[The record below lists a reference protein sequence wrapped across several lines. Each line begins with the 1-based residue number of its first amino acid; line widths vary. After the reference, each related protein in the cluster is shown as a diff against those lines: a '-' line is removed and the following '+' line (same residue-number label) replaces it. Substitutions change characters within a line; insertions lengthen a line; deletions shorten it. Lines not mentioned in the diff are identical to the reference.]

1 MTDRIEKL
9 KSEIVRD
16 EAKIEKHLAEA
27 ERLKKNNAARR
38 KKLAELESAE
48 FLDFIRANGITF
60 EQLMSLK
67 KDIKSD
73 SETVLEQNFETETA
87 EANPDY
93 FTESSLFD
101 FAMPDDDY
109 GESEDN

>member
-1 MTDRIEKL
+1 MSEKIEKL
-9 KSEIVRD
+9 KSEIARD
-16 EAKIEKHLAEA
+16 ETKIEKHLAEA

-48 FLDFIRANGITF
+48 ILDFIRVNGITF

-73 SETVLEQNFETETA
+73 SETVLQQNFETETA
-87 EANPDY
+87 EANSDY
-93 FTESSLFD
+93 FTESNLFD
-101 FAMPDDDY
+101 FAVPDDDY
-109 GESEDN
+109 GENEEN

>member
-1 MTDRIEKL
+1 MTERIEKL
-9 KSEIVRD
+9 KSEIARD

-48 FLDFIRANGITF
+48 ILDFIRENGITF

-73 SETVLEQNFETETA
+73 SETVLQQKSDTETV
-87 EANPDY
+87 ETDTDIFSEN
-93 FTESSLFD
+93 SLFD
-101 FAMPDDDY
+101 FDFSND
-109 GESEDN
+109 ETEDN

>member
-1 MTDRIEKL
+1 MTERIEKL
-9 KSEIVRD
+9 KSEIARD

-48 FLDFIRANGITF
+48 FLDFIKANGITF

-67 KDIKSD
+67 KDNKSD
-73 SETVLEQNFETETA
+73 SETDMRQDYETETV
-87 EANPDY
+87 EADTDIFSEN
-93 FTESSLFD
+93 SLFD
-101 FAMPDDDY
+101 FDFSND
-109 GESEDN
+109 ETEDN

>member
-1 MTDRIEKL
+1 MTEKIEKL

-48 FLDFIRANGITF
+48 ILDFIRVNGITF

-73 SETVLEQNFETETA
+73 SKTVMRQDSDTETA
-87 EANPDY
+87 EANSDY

-109 GESEDN
+109 GENENN

>member
-1 MTDRIEKL
+1 MTERIEKL
-9 KSEIVRD
+9 KSEIARD

-67 KDIKSD
+67 KEIKSD
-73 SETVLEQNFETETA
+73 SETVMRQNSDTETDTDIFS
-87 EANPDY
+87 EG
-93 FTESSLFD
+93 SLFD
-101 FAMPDDDY
+101 FAVPDDDY
-109 GESEDN
+109 GENEDN

>member
-1 MTDRIEKL
+1 MTERIEKL
-9 KSEIVRD
+9 KSEIAKN

-48 FLDFIRANGITF
+48 ILDFIRENNITL

-67 KDIKSD
+67 KDNKSD
-73 SETVLEQNFETETA
+73 SETVLQQDFETETA
-87 EANPDY
+87 ETDTDI
-93 FTESSLFD
+93 FSEVSLFD
-101 FAMPDDDY
+101 FAVPDDDY
-109 GESEDN
+109 GENEDN

>member
-1 MTDRIEKL
+1 MTERIEKL
-9 KSEIVRD
+9 KSEIARD

-27 ERLKKNNAARR
+27 ERLKKNNASRR

-48 FLDFIRANGITF
+48 ILDFIRVNGITF

-73 SETVLEQNFETETA
+73 SETVMRQDSDTETA
-87 EANPDY
+87 ETDADY
-93 FTESSLFD
+93 FSESSLFD
-101 FAMPDDDY
+101 FAVPDDDY

>member
-1 MTDRIEKL
+1 MTERIEKL

-73 SETVLEQNFETETA
+73 SETVLQQNFETETA
-87 EANPDY
+87 ETDADI
-93 FTESSLFD
+93 FSESSLFD
-101 FAMPDDDY
+101 FDFSND
-109 GESEDN
+109 ETEDN

>member
-1 MTDRIEKL
+1 MTERIEKL
-9 KSEIVRD
+9 KSEIARN
-16 EAKIEKHLAEA
+16 EAKIEKYLAEA

-48 FLDFIRANGITF
+48 ILDFIRVNGITF

-73 SETVLEQNFETETA
+73 SGTVLKQNFETETA
-87 EANPDY
+87 ETNTDI
-93 FTESSLFD
+93 FSEVSLFD
-101 FAMPDDDY
+101 FAVPDDDY
-109 GESEDN
+109 GENEDN

>member
-9 KSEIVRD
+9 KSEIARD
-16 EAKIEKHLAEA
+16 ETKIEKHLAEA

-48 FLDFIRANGITF
+48 ILDFIRVNGITF

-73 SETVLEQNFETETA
+73 SETVLQQNSDTETV
-87 EANPDY
+87 ETDTDI
-93 FTESSLFD
+93 FSEGSLFD
-101 FAMPDDDY
+101 FAVPDEVY
-109 GESEDN
+109 GENEDN

>member
-1 MTDRIEKL
+1 MTERIEKL
-9 KSEIVRD
+9 KSEIARD

-67 KDIKSD
+67 KDIKFD
-73 SETVLEQNFETETA
+73 SETDMRQDYETETA
-87 EANPDY
+87 EADADI
-93 FTESSLFD
+93 FSESSLFD
-101 FAMPDDDY
+101 FAVPDDDY
-109 GESEDN
+109 GENEDN

>member
-1 MTDRIEKL
+1 MTERIEKL
-9 KSEIVRD
+9 KSEIARD

-48 FLDFIRANGITF
+48 ILDFIRVNGITF

-73 SETVLEQNFETETA
+73 SGTVLKQNFETETA
-87 EANPDY
+87 ETNTDI
-93 FTESSLFD
+93 FSEVSLFD
-101 FAMPDDDY
+101 FAGPDDDD
-109 GESEDN
+109 GENEDN